1 MPTWLRPQLA
11 SERHRRLVRRRRGRV
26 LGGVAA
32 GLADHLGV
40 DVLLLRLVFALL
52 VAAGGAGVLLYV
64 GLWIFTPEEPV
75 AGPADTVGGD
85 VGSPGARAGPGEP
98 AIDVPQLAAFAAVAV
113 GASVL
118 VGLLGIG
125 AGGWSV
131 WPVVIAV
138 VGGAVIWRQ
147 AGGDRRD
154 WLVSAGLRRRP
165 AGDIEPRAP
174 DRVEAASGDWR
185 RRQLWLARIVGG
197 GALVI
202 VGVAGFLAANHA
214 LHQAQHGLLAIVAV
228 VFGLALV
235 TGPWWLRTA
244 GELAAERRE
253 RIRTQERA
261 ELAARLHDSVLQ
273 TLALIQRSADDP
285 REVARLARS
294 QERDLRSWLYRPT
307 DDAPV
312 DRLGSAIE
320 QAAADVEDTYGVPIE
335 VVVVGDAALDERLG
349 GL

>member
-1 MPTWLRPQLA
+1 
-11 SERHRRLVRRRRGRV
+11 
-26 LGGVAA
+26 
-32 GLADHLGV
+32 
-40 DVLLLRLVFALL
+40 
-52 VAAGGAGVLLYV
+52 
-64 GLWIFTPEEPV
+64 
-75 AGPADTVGGD
+75 
-85 VGSPGARAGPGEP
+85 
-98 AIDVPQLAAFAAVAV
+98 
-113 GASVL
+113 
-118 VGLLGIG
+118 
-125 AGGWSV
+125 V

-165 AGDIEPRAP
+165 AGDGEPRAP

-349 GL
+349 GLVSAAREAMLNAAKSSGAASVSVYAEIEDDRASVFVRDRGRGFDLASVGADRYGIRESIVGRMSRHGGTAEVRTSPGDGTEVRLSMGLRS